1 PSEHH
6 LPLPHRRSIR
16 SYSCTLEN
24 PTTRAEVQHLV
35 DSQDHAELSRRFAH
49 RIAFGTAG
57 LRGPMQAGPACMN
70 DLTILQASQG
80 LERYAAE
87 SIHGARERGI
97 VVGHDHRHNSSEFAR
112 LTAGVF
118 RRAGWEVYQLKGLVH
133 TPMVPFATKKLGAAL
148 GVMITASH
156 NPAKGKTASFHLV
169 RATAYKLLCCHN
181 GYKVYWENAVQII
194 PPHDTGIATKIDESL
209 EVDMAAWESQLDASR
224 WDGTEELVEQ
234 YMEMAS
240 ELSSHKS
247 LVFSSWII
255 RLHHSAKLISP
266 SLYSTNASTS
276 LLFTY
281 TPMHGVGEP
290 FALSALEAFGFKTKS
305 VSVVEEQRKPDPDF
319 PTVKFPNPEEK
330 GALDLA
336 MAHAD
341 RIGSTI
347 VLANDPDAGEQA
359 RCEPRHIRFPLTR
372 LLHCRADRFCAAEK
386 VGGKWN
392 VFTGDQLGALLGSWA
407 LARYKETGAP
417 IEKLAMCASTV
428 SSKMLRSMAQKEGFV
443 FRETLTGF
451 KCVVSLGQWSADCL
465 SVELVNRWIGNE
477 MMKLEQEGFTPVFAY
492 EEAIGFMNGTEIRD
506 KDGVTALALF
516 AEMAAA
522 LATVGKSLSLH
533 LDSLYYDS
541 AGRLHLDRYG
551 FHATSNSYFICRD
564 TAKTDRI
571 FSTLRFGR
579 PDVDS
584 STAPPSALAL
594 PTSLGGY
601 TITHLRDLTVGYDSA
616 AAAPTLPVDRTSHMI
631 SFAVGSVDGDGD
643 GDGVEVVGTVRT
655 SGTEPKIKFYL
666 EARGADRAAVRAKLE
681 RVREALAREWLRSEE
696 NGLEKP

>member
-1 PSEHH
+1 MDPQALDNAVQEW
-6 LPLPHRRSIR
+6 LRLDIR

-156 NPAKGKTASFHLV
+156 NPAKD
-169 RATAYKLLCCHN
+169 N

-240 ELSSHKS
+240 ELSSHK
-247 LVFSSWII
+247 
-255 RLHHSAKLISP
+255 
-266 SLYSTNASTS
+266 STNASTS

-347 VLANDPDAGEQA
+347 VLANDPDA
-359 RCEPRHIRFPLTR
+359 
-372 LLHCRADRFCAAEK
+372 DRFCAAEK

-451 KCVVSLGQWSADCL
+451 K
-465 SVELVNRWIGNE
+465 WIGNE

-533 LDSLYYDS
+533 LDSLYYE
-541 AGRLHLDRYG
+541 YG